1 MKLIRS
7 IKEYCGRSR
16 EAGRKVDSLEGAFCS
31 KGSIKWVLDVT
42 ITGTKLK
49 SVAKH
54 MIPIPWNR
62 LYVQGLGLLSQ
73 KHRCVIISKVFLNI
87 LCNSGLICMAQLY
100 GLIRIA
106 PPRGPPRVNSSA
118 GVAVPQQSVTHCE
131 LISHRHSFGNLGY

>member
-7 IKEYCGRSR
+7 IRKNCDRGRA
-16 EAGRKVDSLEGAFCS
+16 AGCKVDSLESAFCS
-31 KGSIKWVLDVT
+31 KGSIKLVLHVT

-73 KHRCVIISKVFLNI
+73 KHRCVVINKFLLNI
-87 LCNSGLICMAQLY
+87 LCSGLICMAQLY

-106 PPRGPPRVNSSA
+106 PPRGPPRVNNPV
-118 GVAVPQQSVTHCE
+118 GVAVPHQS
-131 LISHRHSFGNLGY
+131 IYA